1 MPELKN
7 ITPEQFENAKAAVV
21 RCAQALVEMWRR
33 VRAQLLKNMAK
44 FMDGLLYAA
53 NTNPKWWHLY
63 KHSKKRRVR
72 KKYRDRLMRQL
83 NQKLAAIYGETKEA
97 KT

>member
-1 MPELKN
+1 MSELKN
-7 ITPEQFENAKAAVV
+7 ITPEQFENAKAALV
-21 RCAQALVEMWRR
+21 RVAQALGETWRR
-33 VRAQLLKNMAK
+33 VRAQLLKNMTK
-44 FMDGLLYAA
+44 FMDCLLYAA

-83 NQKLAAIYGETKEA
+83 NQKLATIYGETKEA